1 MGAQGGRA
9 LPEKR
14 CNRFQSM
21 WALRHLCLRRM
32 DERATSD
39 HTRRLQ
45 GCAGKPN
52 TRPGATDP
60 ACCLQACVGKVN
72 TRLGGDGPCM
82 FLARLCREGQRQCSV
97 EYQLNIS

>member
-21 WALRHLCLRRM
+21 WPLRQLCLHRM

-39 HTRRLQ
+39 HTRCLLRHTEWSS
-45 GCAGKPN
+45 G
-52 TRPGATDP
+52 GATPNGETSP
-60 ACCLQACVGKVN
+60 ASDA
-72 TRLGGDGPCM
+72 GGGRVRA
-82 FLARLCREGQRQCSV
+82 FV
-97 EYQLNIS
+97 